1 MPVKVDK
8 MSINELSKKAMLR
21 ALRALAQVYGTTGVV
36 ELFEI
41 AESDCLKF
49 DVNGNLI

>member
-1 MPVKVDK
+1 MPKKVDK

-21 ALRALAQVYGTTGVV
+21 ALRALAQVYGTTGIV

>member
-1 MPVKVDK
+1 MN
-8 MSINELSKKAMLR
+8 INELSKKAMLC
-21 ALRALAQVYGTTGVV
+21 ALRALAQMYGTTGVV

-41 AESDCLKF
+41 AEIDCLKF

>member
-1 MPVKVDK
+1 MN
-8 MSINELSKKAMLR
+8 INELSKKAMLR
-21 ALRALAQVYGTTGVV
+21 ALRALAQVYGTTGIV

-41 AESDCLKF
+41 AESDSLRF

>member
-1 MPVKVDK
+1 MN
-8 MSINELSKKAMLR
+8 INELSKKAMLR
-21 ALRALAQVYGTTGVV
+21 ALRALAQVYGTTGVA